1 MDVTNAEQVR
11 ASLLSGISTNRHI
24 LSRPELPRKLEHVQ

>member
-11 ASLLSGISTNRHI
+11 ASLLSEISTNQRI